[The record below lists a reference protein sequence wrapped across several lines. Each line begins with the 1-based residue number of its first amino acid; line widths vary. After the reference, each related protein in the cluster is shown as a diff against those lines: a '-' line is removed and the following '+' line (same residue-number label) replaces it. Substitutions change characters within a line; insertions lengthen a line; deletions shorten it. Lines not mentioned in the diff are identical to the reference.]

1 MHIVLTGGGTGGHL
15 YPIIAITR
23 DIKNLIQQNSSQLP
37 QSVASSVEFM
47 FIGPPSIGEQD
58 LVKEGISHKT
68 ILAGKIRRYA
78 SLQNILDMIKL
89 PLGFLQSLWHLFVFM
104 PNAVFSKGGY
114 GSVPVVLAAW
124 VYRIPVLIHESDSI
138 PGLANKFCAKF
149 SKRIAISF
157 MDAAQYFPK
166 EKTALTGNPV
176 RSGIFD
182 GSKDEAKRIFGLS
195 GIKPVLL
202 FLGGSQGAQ
211 ALNDVIFSSLPNL
224 LLRCEIIHQCGE
236 GNYESLKQ
244 MIKPQTSAGYFLFP
258 FLNEEQMRQAY
269 AAADLVISRAGAGSI
284 AEIATLGKPSILVPL
299 PNSAADHQV
308 KNALEY
314 AKFGA
319 TLVLEQMNF
328 TPNLLQNRIFALLD
342 NPDLLK
348 KMSENA
354 LKFNPPDAAAKIAQE
369 VLSIAKW

>member
-15 YPIIAITR
+15 FPIVAVAR
-23 DIKNLIQQNSSQLP
+23 ELKNLIPPDQA
-37 QSVASSVEFM
+37 QSLKFM
-47 FIGPPSIGEQD
+47 FIGPPTVGEED
-58 LVKEGISHKT
+58 LTKEGILHKT
-68 ILAGKIRRYA
+68 ILAGKIRRY
-78 SLQNILDMIKL
+78 SSVQNVLDMIKL

-114 GSVPVVLAAW
+114 GSVPVVLAAR

-157 MDAAQYFPK
+157 MDTAQYFPK

-176 RSGIFD
+176 RSGIFG
-182 GSKDEAKRIFGLS
+182 GSKDEAKRIFSLS

-211 ALNDVIFSSLPNL
+211 AINDVIYSSLPTL
-224 LLRCEIIHQCGE
+224 LQRCEIIHQCGE
-236 GNYESLKQ
+236 ANYESLKQ
-244 MIKPQTSAGYFLFP
+244 TIKPQTSAGYFLFP
-258 FLNEEQMRQAY
+258 FLNEEQLRHAY

-284 AEIATLGKPSILVPL
+284 AEIASLGKPSIIVPL
-299 PNSAADHQV
+299 PNSAAGHQV

-354 LKFNPPDAAAKIAQE
+354 LKFNSPDASVKIAQE